1 MYDDPPTHIHVHK
14 KHQQDPLAAERQV
27 CNLGEAIPGFGTTS
41 PTEGGGN
48 KPENEKG
55 PAGGEG
61 GEKEQEG
68 QRRPRSSSSSQQPA
82 VQEKGVG
89 DDADVPLGGIR
100 HFPWKT
106 LPQTMRV
113 VASRRFAEHML
124 VKVCSRSGR
133 CLGMGGWRQGK
144 TKTPS

>member
-1 MYDDPPTHIHVHK
+1 MTIHPHISTFIK

-48 KPENEKG
+48 KPENEG
-55 PAGGEG
+55 APGGEG

-68 QRRPRSSSSSQQPA
+68 QRRPRSSSSQQPA
-82 VQEKGVG
+82 AQEEGV
-89 DDADVPLGGIR
+89 DNDADVPLGGVR